1 MSDRRD
7 AFDAASFS
15 PHIGGEFQLSA
26 ASGTVPLVLAVVELG
41 PEQPG
46 APREQPFTLDFR
58 VLHGQAVPQGTYVL
72 SHTELGEMDVF
83 LVPRQPAGDGLPRLE
98 ALFN

>member
-1 MSDRRD
+1 MSDRREP
-7 AFDAASFS
+7 FDAASFS
-15 PHIGGEFQLSA
+15 PYVGGVFQLSFD
-26 ASGTVPLVLAVVELG
+26 GTTVPLVLSAVERG

-58 VLHGQAVPQGTYVL
+58 APAGHTLPQGTYVL
-72 SHTELGEMDVF
+72 SHADLGALDVF
-83 LVPRQPAGDGLPRLE
+83 LVPRQPAQDGLPRLE